1 MRVKALKYELPTTV
15 DEVADLL
22 VGDLSLRERTEL
34 ARMESDKLAEIN
46 ESLGPYIIEEFKLFT
61 GNFIL
66 LDDCT
71 KVADNNNLK
80 HQDPSLAIVH
90 RVWEKL
96 KKTHR
101 LRLVK

>member
-1 MRVKALKYELPTTV
+1 MHIKALRYKLPTTV
-15 DEVADLL
+15 GEVADLL
-22 VGDLSLRERTEL
+22 IDDLPLRERTKL
-34 ARMESDKLAEIN
+34 ARMEPDKLIRIN
-46 ESLGPYIIEEFKLFT
+46 ESLGPDIIEEFKLFT

-71 KVADNNNLK
+71 KFAIKKNLK
-80 HQDPSLAIVH
+80 QKDPSLAIIY
-90 RVWEKL
+90 RLWEKL